1 MILKVKIHKNNSEGE
16 NINLVKSHRDNSK
29 GEKFIE
35 MIPEVRKFY
44 LTKSGWDDSEVWK
57 LELSSLFC

>member
-1 MILKVKIHKNNSEGE
+1 MILKVKNPQNNSEGE

-29 GEKFIE
+29 GEKFTE

-44 LTKSGWDDSEVWK
+44 ITKSRRDESEV
-57 LELSSLFC
+57 